1 MPTRTWR
8 MHHNHILNKDR
19 PELDDV
25 DWLSSGQIVEDAL
38 NGRSQALLLYV
49 KLYTRA
55 VAESRRVVDVGEVH
69 GHTECFWKHV
79 HVNATSTEVWMY
91 TTCSC
96 STCKIKLQYM
106 YETWAKTLLVHEQ
119 RRCSYMSKDVARRTL
134 LKFSAHEINQL
145 WNCLH
150 KHGTRQC
157 LRSRVQISMFGQYT
171 A

>member
-25 DWLSSGQIVEDAL
+25 DWLSSGQSVEDAL
-38 NGRSQALLLYV
+38 DGRSQALLLHV

-69 GHTECFWKHV
+69 GHTECFWKQV
-79 HVNATSTEVWMY
+79 HVNTTSTEVWMY

-96 STCKIKLQYM
+96 STCTCKIRLQYM
-106 YETWAKTLLVHEQ
+106 
-119 RRCSYMSKDVARRTL
+119 YMSKDVARRTL
-134 LKFSAHEINQL
+134 LKFSAHEINQI

-157 LRSRVQISMFGQYT
+157 LRSRVQISMFG
-171 A
+171 